1 MQFTVRNSTATPGW
15 IVDLGMRVS
24 SRPVRFGETSY
35 LVKNGTEHIEFIQ
48 APDRGRNLNIESPS
62 DGQKV
67 ILEIGRAHVCQSL
80 MRNSYA
86 VFCLKKKHRT
96 NTLYLI
102 YIQQKTKS

>member
-67 ILEIGRAHVCQSL
+67 ILDRLVECGVIIAARRDSHV
-80 MRNSYA
+80 R
-86 VFCLKKKHRT
+86 
-96 NTLYLI
+96 
-102 YIQQKTKS
+102 